1 MPAVRRQEAVM
12 NERPFIA
19 TLFVTGPI
27 AMVIW
32 SEAAVLHGRGPGPRE
47 LLG

>member
-1 MPAVRRQEAVM
+1 MPAVRPQAPVM
-12 NERPFIA
+12 TERPFIA